1 MHGLEIP
8 VIRINFLIKIVNLCE
23 HMVSAYIYTSSD
35 THTHS
40 HTHTHTQTHTH
51 THTHT
56 RIFTHLHTHLHV
68 YTYTQRWRSKF
79 NKERKKDDHSAK
91 HPGLIFLIK
100 YFLN

>member
-40 HTHTHTQTHTH
+40 HTHTHKHTH
-51 THTHT
+51 THTDIHTFTHTLT
-56 RIFTHLHTHLHV
+56 RIYIHTKV
-68 YTYTQRWRSKF
+68 K
-79 NKERKKDDHSAK
+79 
-91 HPGLIFLIK
+91 I
-100 YFLN
+100 